1 MSRVKGTDNRR
12 PAMNSRRQKRLTSLL
27 RRQIEDLYQQI
38 DCHLT
43 RLAEIQLQF
52 AELRSKCR
60 DL

>member
-1 MSRVKGTDNRR
+1 MD
-12 PAMNSRRQKRLTSLL
+12 SRRQKRLTSLL
-27 RRQIEDLYQQI
+27 RRQIDDLYEQL

-52 AELRSKCR
+52 AELRSRCR